1 MTPLTTRYRYDR
13 ELAAL
18 ASRRFLLRYMRLL
31 LILVAFLLVT
41 GAIAFVFEP
50 FNFYSDAAAVL
61 TVAVVIAL
69 WRYRRRAVALA
80 DRLGPMEITLTISDE
95 GISMDSPIQKSS
107 GAWNR
112 ERVLWTF
119 PDVWLVFPY
128 GVNVG
133 YSAVPVAAMTPEFRE
148 AFVSL
153 VTGSG
158 GRVRPS

>member
-18 ASRRFLLRYMRLL
+18 AARRFILRYMRVL
-31 LILVAFLLVT
+31 LILIALFLAS
-41 GAIAFVFEP
+41 GAVAFVFAP
-50 FNFYSDAAAVL
+50 FNFYSNAAAVL
-61 TVAVVIAL
+61 TVAVLIAL

-95 GISMDSPIQKSS
+95 GISMDSPMQKST

-112 ERVLWTF
+112 ERVIWTF

-128 GVNVG
+128 GVNVA
-133 YSAVPVAAMTPEFRE
+133 YSAVPAAAMTPEFRE

-153 VTGSG
+153 VKAAG